1 MQVPFSTFEEV
12 LKRRENRGLAGD
24 LAKAIKAV
32 QPGDGAGLALARCRD
47 LVMQT
52 PVPEELQ
59 NALRQAMRDG
69 GIPVPEGEQ
78 WNDAMW
84 ALKVRGAPA
93 LLLLPARLLL
103 RQAAHSPARGQPNA
117 ARPCCWQPTDLS
129 RASLPPSLPPPAL
142 PLPQSVWASK
152 YNDRAYVSTR
162 KVGINFDDVRMAV
175 LCQRIVPAQV
185 RRVGLACG
193 RLWHSAGGLV

>member
-103 RQAAHSPARGQPNA
+103 RQAAHSPAA
-117 ARPCCWQPTDLS
+117 ASPMRPAPAAGNQPTFPVPP
-129 RASLPPSLPPPAL
+129 SLPPSLPLPSPSRSLCGPASTTTAPTCPPAR
-142 PLPQSVWASK
+142 SASTLMTCAW
-152 YNDRAYVSTR
+152 RCCAS
-162 KVGINFDDVRMAV
+162 AS
-175 LCQRIVPAQV
+175 CP
-185 RRVGLACG
+185 RR
-193 RLWHSAGGLV
+193 